1 MKDKIKE
8 ALKEVMPNV
17 YYGAGRFQGRENWDC
32 IVFGKRRKRQT
43 ESRQGTSRRWF
54 VAIVK
59 EEYIPEDTEEAVKN
73 KMHEMGFREA
83 DTDIIY
89 DYVEKAG
96 ECTVEICTM
105 EFYKTEKKCKT
116 NIE

>member
-8 ALKEVMPNV
+8 ALKEIVQDV

-32 IVFGKRRKRQT
+32 IVFGKRRTGKS
-43 ESRQGTSRRWF
+43 ESKGGITRRYF

-59 EEYIPEDTEEAVKN
+59 EEYIPEDLEKQVIE
-73 KMHEMGFREA
+73 KMKTLGFKIS
-83 DTDIIY
+83 DTDTAY
-89 DYVEKAG
+89 DYVQKAG

-105 EFYKTEKKCKT
+105 EFGKTEKRCSR
-116 NIE
+116 

>member
-8 ALKEVMPNV
+8 ALKEIVPDV

-32 IVFGKRRKRQT
+32 IVFGKRRTGKS
-43 ESRQGTSRRWF
+43 ESKGGITRRYF

-59 EEYIPEDTEEAVKN
+59 EEYIPEDLEKQVIE
-73 KMHEMGFREA
+73 KMKTLGFKISDI
-83 DTDIIY
+83 DTAY
-89 DYVEKAG
+89 DYVQKAG

-105 EFYKTEKKCKT
+105 EFGKTEKRCSR
-116 NIE
+116 

>member
-8 ALKEVMPNV
+8 ALKEIVQDV

-32 IVFGKRRKRQT
+32 IVFGKRRAGKS
-43 ESRQGTSRRWF
+43 ESKGGITRRYF

-59 EEYIPEDTEEAVKN
+59 EEYIPEDLEKQVIE
-73 KMHEMGFREA
+73 KMKTLGFKIS
-83 DTDIIY
+83 DTDTAY
-89 DYVEKAG
+89 DYVQKAG

-105 EFYKTEKKCKT
+105 EFGKTEKRCSR
-116 NIE
+116 